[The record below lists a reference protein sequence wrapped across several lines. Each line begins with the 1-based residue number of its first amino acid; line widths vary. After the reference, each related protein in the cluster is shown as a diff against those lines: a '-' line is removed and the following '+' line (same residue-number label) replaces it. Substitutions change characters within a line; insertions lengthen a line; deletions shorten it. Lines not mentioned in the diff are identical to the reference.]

1 MLTTEPTQ
9 ELLKEWKRIFESHR
23 ATMHPNRKLGA
34 EVDAYFRV
42 HYPYQPFDSE
52 EFRDMVATEIMEND
66 FLREKLPVG
75 VLPDVKCYTV
85 GDILV
90 GIDVISGEFHIESE
104 NIDKVIS
111 LHDDLF
117 VYRGLDENDLN
128 NIFLTAEYIKL
139 TEK

>member
-9 ELLKEWKRIFESHR
+9 EMLKEWKRIFESNR
-23 ATMHPNRKLGA
+23 AAMHPNRKPGT

-42 HYPYQPFDSE
+42 RYPYQPFDSV

-117 VYRGLDENDLN
+117 VYRGLDETDLN